1 LFRCGSESKH
11 RRFVHFNATSR
22 GNHSRQ
28 PDRWQDT
35 TPRYRSVPL
44 HRRSRVERRHK
55 SRGDHSRQ
63 PFEATIPG
71 NHSRQP
77 PFEAT
82 TIRGNHR
89 VHSSTPETP
98 PFEATTAS
106 TRVRPR
112 RKQGDPPWITNNQPP
127 KTRMRVQSSDRWR
140 DAEEATNT
148 STPRHGSL
156 PLHRRSR
163 VERRHRSPYYMIR
176 DQKTTKLTA
185 PHL

>member
-1 LFRCGSESKH
+1 LFGCGSESKH

-63 PFEATIPG
+63 PFEATIRG

-77 PFEAT
+77 PF
-82 TIRGNHR
+82 
-89 VHSSTPETP
+89 ETP

-112 RKQGDPPWITNNQPP
+112 RKQGDPPRITNNQPP
-127 KTRMRVQSSDRWR
+127 KTRMRVQSSNRWR